1 MTSFLD
7 NDHQL
12 LRFCPRCGAK
22 TFVYDGFKS
31 FTCGTCDFVLYHNSA
46 AAVMAVLT
54 LDDRIL
60 LARRAHDPA
69 KGKLDLPGGFVDPD
83 ESAEAALRRELK
95 EEMGLVLEAM
105 TYLGSAPNRYAY
117 GGMVYPTCDLVYHS
131 PLDTIPS
138 VLDKTE
144 VSEVV
149 LLKPHEI
156 VLDELAFPSNR
167 AALDLFSAYL
177 NGQSASG

>member
-1 MTSFLD
+1 MTSLSD

-12 LRFCPRCGAK
+12 LRFCPRCGAEA
-22 TFVYDGFKS
+22 FVYDGFKS
-31 FTCGTCDFVLYHNSA
+31 FACQACGFVLYHNSA

-69 KGKLDLPGGFVDPD
+69 LGKLDLPGGFVDPG
-83 ESAEAALRRELK
+83 ETAEAAIRRELK
-95 EEMGLVLEAM
+95 EEMGLVLENL

-117 GGMVYPTCDLVYHS
+117 GGMVYPTCDLVYHAKLS
-131 PLDTIPS
+131 ALPTT
-138 VLDKTE
+138 LDKAE
-144 VSEVV
+144 VAEVV

-156 VLDELAFPSNR
+156 AHDELAFPSNR
-167 AALDLFSAYL
+167 AALDLFA
-177 NGQSASG
+177 AWSG